1 MDDDTIPV
9 PPEVWSFTSLAQ
21 VRTCPLQWQLRHAR
35 NGAKGSTRNP
45 RALEGQ
51 IVHETLDSLF
61 KILVRAGLP
70 TVGSPEF
77 AEAILSFAPHQV
89 VAARTRAEDLK
100 GLQRGFVPLRWTK
113 STQGLINDVVLLL
126 RQQYAPS
133 DEMRAS
139 LVRAS
144 TAALAP
150 VVDLGT
156 ELKKQGFLSEIELR
170 HPALALKGTLD
181 LVALRGGATVVVDFK
196 TGNAAEEHA
205 RQVLLY
211 SLLWWRVT
219 GEVPARAELVYPNGM
234 TAVAV
239 SAAELAQLERDLVTE
254 MRAFTDSLGQVAEA
268 RKGPHCR
275 YCAPRGQCDAYWNPP
290 PVTSSGIVDVEF
302 VPAGPRGFASLPVR
316 LEGGAGATLVFAPGS
331 PTIAGLPVEA
341 TRVRALGLVKRAKD
355 VYEVTSYTGL
365 HIVEGGR

>member
-1 MDDDTIPV
+1 MNDNTIPDA
-9 PPEVWSFTSLAQ
+9 PEVWSFTSLSQ
-21 VRTCPLQWQLRHAR
+21 VRTCPLQWQLRHLR
-35 NGAKGSTRNP
+35 NGARGSTRNP

-89 VAARTRAEDLK
+89 VAARMRAEDLK

-113 STQGLINDVVLLL
+113 SIQGLINDVVLLI

-139 LVRAS
+139 LLRVS
-144 TAALAP
+144 TAALTP
-150 VVDLGT
+150 VAELGT
-156 ELKKQGFLSEIELR
+156 ELRKQGFLSEIELR

-181 LVALRGGATVVVDFK
+181 LVALRDGAIVVVDFK
-196 TGNAAEEHA
+196 TGRAAEEHA

-219 GEVPARAELVYPNGM
+219 GEVPARAELVYPNEM
-234 TAVAV
+234 KAVAV
-239 SAAELAQLERDLVTE
+239 SAAELAQLERDLIVE
-254 MRAFTDSLGQVAEA
+254 MHAFTDSLGQVGEA
-268 RKGPHCR
+268 RKGLHCR
-275 YCAPRGQCDAYWNPP
+275 YCAPRGHCDAYWSPP
-290 PVTSSGIVDVEF
+290 PMTSGGIVDVEF
-302 VPAGPRGFASLPVR
+302 RPVGPRGFASLPIR
-316 LEGGAGATLVFAPGS
+316 LEKGADATLVFAPDS

-341 TRVRALGLVKRAKD
+341 KRVRALGVATRAKD
-355 VYEVTSYTGL
+355 VYEVTSYSSL
-365 HIVEGGR
+365 HIVES